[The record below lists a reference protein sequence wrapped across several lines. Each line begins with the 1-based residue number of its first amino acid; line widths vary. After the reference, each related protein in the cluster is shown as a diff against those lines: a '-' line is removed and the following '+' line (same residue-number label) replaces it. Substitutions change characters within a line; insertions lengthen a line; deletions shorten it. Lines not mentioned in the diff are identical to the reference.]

1 MSVSDEI
8 ISLLQLKASLL
19 VKRDSS
25 KLLEILDPRFV
36 YINARGQRFD
46 REGYVSSFCGPEG
59 IRFHSQS
66 FDDLQIQDFG
76 TFAVVTMN
84 VHDTLEYEGEVHSG
98 ILRSLCVFS
107 QTEAGWRWSAGQTMP
122 VTT

>member
-1 MSVSDEI
+1 MSVSDQI
-8 ISLLQLKASLL
+8 IGLLQLKASLL

-36 YINARGQRFD
+36 YINARGRRFD
-46 REGYVSSFCGPEG
+46 REGYVNAFCGPEG

-66 FDDLQIQDFG
+66 FDDVQIQDFG
-76 TFAVVTMN
+76 TFAVATMN
-84 VHDTLEYEGEVHSG
+84 VHDTLEYGGEVHSG
-98 ILRSLCVFS
+98 ILRSLCVFG
-107 QTEAGWRWSAGQTMP
+107 QTESGWRWSAGQTMA